1 MPANAFRPVLA
12 WDGDGTL
19 SLRALSSPARPLST
33 RTLSDLQ
40 RAGIPSVKLNSP
52 RQSPAAR
59 PSELHTL
66 LKSRSYSLELPA
78 VSPRQSSN
86 TLGEHRQRSVDHA
99 RDKQEGHYAIK
110 LFGVQP
116 DIDFTF
122 KRCLGDYSPRQGQ
135 RPRNGGA
142 GSRSTFTNQ
151 CEALM
156 ACRSFGVRPSVEAID
171 RRGAGSCSPKL
182 EGHDVDS
189 FRKRQYHLDCNR
201 LGISDIN
208 EICKLGTGK
217 YSPRHSLSGTS
228 SKETPRNLVSMEL
241 RLAQEPFRRDSVR
254 VAAQPESEDAS
265 PKQETPR
272 LSPKSTKKACPW
284 VHCAGEAHPILDLEI
299 AVLDPDEQETLRWA
313 RSTSASRARNARD
326 LSEVR
331 TMSPPLRRQCPPA
344 PSAASHSDKSPNSA
358 SSTGS
363 TSQRARSARPAGPP
377 QMPQSPRSSQQQQAQ
392 QTRSRTS
399 STPSDADQKSPET
412 TAMQPSP
419 SSQSCW
425 STDSSEPASST
436 RIGLL
441 SPTAWSSFSTGS
453 SSGSSQCADSSRLV
467 HDAFDAQDSVFADS
481 GEGESQESLSQCTH
495 SCRLG
500 SQPSRCSW
508 SIGSLS
514 LSTSTDSSQCVRSRG
529 KQKLAGDVL
538 SGLKFGRP
546 LPTEVKSSTPRV
558 KPLPVVIAR
567 TRGAGDILASLG
579 APNPR

>member
-1 MPANAFRPVLA
+1 
-12 WDGDGTL
+12 
-19 SLRALSSPARPLST
+19 
-33 RTLSDLQ
+33 
-40 RAGIPSVKLNSP
+40 
-52 RQSPAAR
+52 
-59 PSELHTL
+59 
-66 LKSRSYSLELPA
+66 
-78 VSPRQSSN
+78 
-86 TLGEHRQRSVDHA
+86 
-99 RDKQEGHYAIK
+99 
-110 LFGVQP
+110 
-116 DIDFTF
+116 
-122 KRCLGDYSPRQGQ
+122 
-135 RPRNGGA
+135 
-142 GSRSTFTNQ
+142 
-151 CEALM
+151 
-156 ACRSFGVRPSVEAID
+156 
-171 RRGAGSCSPKL
+171 
-182 EGHDVDS
+182 
-189 FRKRQYHLDCNR
+189 
-201 LGISDIN
+201 
-208 EICKLGTGK
+208 
-217 YSPRHSLSGTS
+217 
-228 SKETPRNLVSMEL
+228 
-241 RLAQEPFRRDSVR
+241 
-254 VAAQPESEDAS
+254 
-265 PKQETPR
+265 
-272 LSPKSTKKACPW
+272 
-284 VHCAGEAHPILDLEI
+284 
-299 AVLDPDEQETLRWA
+299 
-313 RSTSASRARNARD
+313 
-326 LSEVR
+326 
-331 TMSPPLRRQCPPA
+331 MSPPLRRQCPPA

-441 SPTAWSSFSTGS
+441 SPTSWSSFSTGS

-546 LPTEVKSSTPRV
+546 LATEVKSSTPRV